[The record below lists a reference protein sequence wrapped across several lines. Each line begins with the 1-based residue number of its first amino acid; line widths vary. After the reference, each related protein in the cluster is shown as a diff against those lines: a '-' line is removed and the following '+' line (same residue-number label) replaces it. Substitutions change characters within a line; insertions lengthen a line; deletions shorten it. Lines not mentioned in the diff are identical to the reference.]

1 MSVRIGYALR
11 CRRNRV
17 GSMGGWVC
25 RSDGM
30 RGPRWAANRL
40 ACNRSPQLSLCGRR
54 RKLERVLAAKGEKSQ
69 HPSKQKRHSSRLRN
83 ARHRSECVGGAKQFA
98 VCVTCGKRIISDCTG
113 SEEEVAICRH
123 EQYGVVAVAIAI
135 IGDASL
141 RKRRQDPRI
150 VSGRCWCGERTF
162 IARAIR
168 AAGFRPL
175 QGRASGQ
182 KKQVGGEL
190 T

>member
-83 ARHRSECVGGAKQFA
+83 ARHRSECVGGVKESA
-98 VCVTCGKRIISDCTG
+98 VPFVGACKTPDCTG

-135 IGDASL
+135 IGDALKLCQEGKLSSC
-141 RKRRQDPRI
+141 RRR
-150 VSGRCWCGERTF
+150 CGERTF
-162 IARAIR
+162 KACAI
-168 AAGFRPL
+168 
-175 QGRASGQ
+175 
-182 KKQVGGEL
+182 
-190 T
+190 

>member
-1 MSVRIGYALR
+1 MSGRIGYALR

-25 RSDGM
+25 RTYGM
-30 RGPRWAANRL
+30 RGHRWAANRL

-54 RKLERVLAAKGEKSQ
+54 RKLQRVLAAKGEKSQ

-83 ARHRSECVGGAKQFA
+83 ARHRSECVGGVKESAAPFVGACK
-98 VCVTCGKRIISDCTG
+98 TPDCTG

-135 IGDASL
+135 ISDASL

-175 QGRASGQ
+175 QGRASGE
-182 KKQVGGEL
+182 KKHVGGEL